1 MKTTVI
7 FSTLIAVLFFN
18 LTIANAQNEIAT
30 VSNQTNYLNEN
41 SKYEVSPVATPIDVA
56 PHFRKEVLSVDTKNS
71 MLQLNYELS
80 GFTQSATFQIQDFT
94 GRTLKS
100 FKVNTMDASANQF
113 EINDLLAGTYKYV
126 LIVDLEKKTSG
137 EFEWND

>member
-1 MKTTVI
+1 MKTNIIISTVI
-7 FSTLIAVLFFN
+7 AVIFFSFN
-18 LTIANAQNEIAT
+18 IVTAQNQFDLAT
-30 VSNQTNYLNEN
+30 NNESNLSYNYVSTPVDVTPHYRKQMLSIDQQNGVLN
-41 SKYEVSPVATPIDVA
+41 
-56 PHFRKEVLSVDTKNS
+56 
-71 MLQLNYELS
+71 LNYELS

-94 GRTLKS
+94 GRILKS
-100 FKVNTMDASANQF
+100 FKVNTIDASANQF

>member
-1 MKTTVI
+1 MKTNIILSTVITVI
-7 FSTLIAVLFFN
+7 FFSFNAV
-18 LTIANAQNEIAT
+18 NAQTQFELATNNVSSQSFNYIAT
-30 VSNQTNYLNEN
+30 PSTPVDVTPHYRKQMLSIDQQNGVLN
-41 SKYEVSPVATPIDVA
+41 
-56 PHFRKEVLSVDTKNS
+56 
-71 MLQLNYELS
+71 LNYELS

-100 FKVNTMDASANQF
+100 FRVNTMDASANQF

>member
-1 MKTTVI
+1 MKTNIIISTVI
-7 FSTLIAVLFFN
+7 AVIFFSFN
-18 LTIANAQNEIAT
+18 MLAAQNQFDLAT
-30 VSNQTNYLNEN
+30 TTASNQSFNYA
-41 SKYEVSPVATPIDVA
+41 STPSMPVDVK
-56 PHFRKEVLSVDTKNS
+56 PNYRKEMLSIDQQNGVLS
-71 MLQLNYELS
+71 LNYELS

-100 FKVNTMDASANQF
+100 FKVKTMDASVNQF